1 MITKRVGSHENHQ
14 YKPFSFQ
21 NDIMRLRITV
31 NIAKEENITKEE
43 NKEWGLFSVA
53 FSDCQETNLAHKHG
67 HVRNKST
74 QRSHKSTLVG
84 PQQNVKLYRNFEIL
98 NKLLISSIN
107 LIHTKVVPT

>member
-31 NIAKEENITKEE
+31 NIAKEENIAKGE
-43 NKEWGLFSVA
+43 NKDQWGLFSVA
-53 FSDCQETNLAHKHG
+53 FSDCQEISLAHKHG
-67 HVRNKST
+67 HVRTNST

-84 PQQNVKLYRNFEIL
+84 PLQNVKLYRNFEIL

-107 LIHTKVVPT
+107 LYKFNTH